1 MSQIA
6 TFVFVVGILGLFLLD
21 RDSTARTSKL
31 LWIPVIWLLIAGSRP
46 VSAWLGMAPLKSPE
60 QYLEGSP
67 FDRVIFIVLI
77 AVALLG
83 LWARRKSV
91 LELLKENGIIVAFLL
106 YCAISISWSDY
117 PDVAFKRWIKALGDF
132 VMVLVVLTDPNRL
145 GAIKRLFARV
155 GFLLL
160 PLSILLIKY
169 YPDLGRLY
177 SPWEGTA
184 FYIGVATDK
193 NMLGKTCLIFGLA
206 AAWRLIQT
214 ASGSRRKRTLVAH
227 GIIVLMTLWLL
238 KICNS
243 LTSLACFILASALIL
258 ALSFFKITRKQ
269 FVVNTLVA
277 AMIVVCFAVLF
288 LGVGGGVVESMGRD
302 STLTGRTELWKELIG
317 MNANPMLGTGFES
330 FWLGERLQK
339 LWELHWWHPNEAHN
353 GYLEVY
359 LNLGFIGVAMLA
371 AMIVKGYRNVRN
383 QLNRDPE
390 TGRLLIAYFVVGLTY
405 NFTEAAIRTTDPMW
419 ITFLLAIVAVPMA
432 CLPEETETRSAQSSL
447 LSHAVVTHMPLS
459 PRRFHR
465 TDPS

>member
-1 MSQIA
+1 
-6 TFVFVVGILGLFLLD
+6 
-21 RDSTARTSKL
+21 
-31 LWIPVIWLLIAGSRP
+31 
-46 VSAWLGMAPLKSPE
+46 
-60 QYLEGSP
+60 
-67 FDRVIFIVLI
+67 
-77 AVALLG
+77 
-83 LWARRKSV
+83 
-91 LELLKENGIIVAFLL
+91 
-106 YCAISISWSDY
+106 
-117 PDVAFKRWIKALGDF
+117 
-132 VMVLVVLTDPNRL
+132 
-145 GAIKRLFARV
+145 
-155 GFLLL
+155 
-160 PLSILLIKY
+160 
-169 YPDLGRLY
+169 
-177 SPWEGTA
+177 
-184 FYIGVATDK
+184 
-193 NMLGKTCLIFGLA
+193 
-206 AAWRLIQT
+206 
-214 ASGSRRKRTLVAH
+214 
-227 GIIVLMTLWLL
+227 
-238 KICNS
+238 
-243 LTSLACFILASALIL
+243 
-258 ALSFFKITRKQ
+258 
-269 FVVNTLVA
+269 
-277 AMIVVCFAVLF
+277 
-288 LGVGGGVVESMGRD
+288 MGRD

-447 LSHAVVTHMPLS
+447 LSHAVATHMPLS